1 MRYIEAAQKGKRTT
15 WLYAGGIALLV
26 LLYILGSLPLFLD
39 WQMRFPGTELTLDD
53 ATMIE
58 QFGKLRLFFWMLFPF
73 TLLFFGLLIYLVL
86 IHKRRLLDIFT
97 ATKHFRWSRFFWFAG
112 ILSVL
117 LSVVS
122 ILPFAIS
129 NELNTILQWNFNA
142 QKFFPLLALSL
153 LFIPIQAAA
162 EELIFRVYALQGL
175 YARTGRIWLSMLLS
189 AVLFATVHGSNPE
202 IQALGPAIILYY
214 FMAGFFLA
222 LITVQNNGLELAL
235 AYHSVNNLFSAVVIS
250 STWQVFHTDALWL
263 DTSAPGSAWSHLLI
277 GGLFF
282 IGLYFILAKKFHW
295 KSLGELH

>member
-1 MRYIEAAQKGKRTT
+1 MRYIEAAQKGKGTV
-15 WLYAGGIALLV
+15 WLYAGGITLLV
-26 LLYILGSLPLFLD
+26 LLYILGSVPLFLD
-39 WQMRFPGTELTLDD
+39 WQMRFPGTELTLED
-53 ATMIE
+53 AAMIE

-73 TLLFFGLLIYLVL
+73 TLLFFGLLIYMVLV
-86 IHKRRLLDIFT
+86 HKRRFLDIFT

-129 NELNTILQWNFNA
+129 NELNTILHWNFNA

-222 LITVQNNGLELAL
+222 LITVQDNGLELAL
-235 AYHSVNNLFSAVVIS
+235 AYHSINNLFSAVVIS

-282 IGLYFILAKKFHW
+282 IGLYFILAKKYHW
-295 KSLGELH
+295 KSLGELR

>member
-1 MRYIEAAQKGKRTT
+1 MRYIEAAQKGKGTV
-15 WLYAGGIALLV
+15 WLYAGGITLLV

-39 WQMRFPGTELTLDD
+39 WQMRFPGTELTLED
-53 ATMIE
+53 AAMIE

-73 TLLFFGLLIYLVL
+73 ALLFFGLLIYMVLV
-86 IHKRRLLDIFT
+86 HKRRFLDIFT

-112 ILSVL
+112 ILLSL
-117 LSVVS
+117 LFVVS

-129 NELNTILQWNFNA
+129 NELNTTLHWNFNA

-222 LITVQNNGLELAL
+222 LITVQDNGLELAL
-235 AYHSVNNLFSAVVIS
+235 AYHSINNLFSAVVIS

-282 IGLYFILAKKFHW
+282 IGLYFILAKKYHW
-295 KSLGELH
+295 KSLGELR